1 MFALLKTILVTA
13 LCAGTA
19 LALSACGEKP
29 QDKTGVRS
37 DQPAQ
42 AGTGVAAFTEPGW
55 KAGDKTSWEQQ
66 LKTRGQGQ
74 NDYAKAQ

>member
-1 MFALLKTILVTA
+1 MQRTLISASLVTA
-13 LCAGTA
+13 A

-29 QDKTGVRS
+29 QDKTGIRS

-55 KAGDKTSWEQQ
+55 KAGDQASWSNH
-66 LKTRGQGQ
+66 LKARANYGM
-74 NDYAKAQ
+74 NDHQRAPK

>member
-1 MFALLKTILVTA
+1 MQRTLISACLVTA
-13 LCAGTA
+13 A

-29 QDKTGVRS
+29 QDKTGIRS

-55 KAGDKTSWEQQ
+55 KAGDQASWSNH
-66 LKTRGQGQ
+66 LKARANYGM
-74 NDYAKAQ
+74 NDHQRAPK